1 MPDELEGEIYR
12 VAAKVV
18 RCPHCSNGRF
28 FKGEAQLHTA
38 GMTFLR
44 LEWANRS
51 ATTLTC
57 TQCSHIAWFLEHP
70 EEVE

>member
-1 MPDELEGEIYR
+1 
-12 VAAKVV
+12 
-18 RCPHCSNGRF
+18 
-28 FKGEAQLHTA
+28 
-38 GMTFLR
+38 MTFLR